1 MSELKKTIFGAIMN
15 WISER
20 GARNLSYD
28 DLRSRMTA
36 SGARIG
42 ARFRTVAPTPHNL
55 EAITHIIGIERWAA
69 HRVRVALGDP
79 LVIDEYDDYRPAAG
93 ANQEHLC
100 AAFDGTRA
108 ATLALVGELQKA
120 NVPITAT
127 IVHNELGAMSVG
139 AWLVYMDNHA
149 VREGTYRVR

>member
-1 MSELKKTIFGAIMN
+1 MSEVKKSILGSIMN

-20 GARNLSYD
+20 GARSLSYD

-42 ARFRTVAPTPHNL
+42 ARFRAVASTPHNL

-69 HRVRVALGDP
+69 HRVRVALGEP
-79 LVIDEYDDYRPAAG
+79 LVIDEYTGYRPPAG
-93 ANQEHLC
+93 ANQEQLC
-100 AAFDGTRA
+100 AAFNSTRV
-108 ATLALVGELQKA
+108 ATLALLGELQKA
-120 NVPITAT
+120 NTPITKT
-127 IVHNELGAMSVG
+127 ITHNELGEMSVG
-139 AWLVYMDNHA
+139 GWLVYMDNHA